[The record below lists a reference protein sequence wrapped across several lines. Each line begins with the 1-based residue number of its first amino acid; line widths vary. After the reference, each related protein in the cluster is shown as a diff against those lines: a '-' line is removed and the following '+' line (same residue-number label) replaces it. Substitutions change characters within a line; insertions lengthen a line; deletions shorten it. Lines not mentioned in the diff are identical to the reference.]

1 MTNLVPETAL
11 WRLEDEINNLE
22 QQNEMLSNEVQE
34 LSVINDVYFANLV
47 ELGVNPNDL
56 TED

>member
-11 WRLEDEINNLE
+11 WRLEDEINDLE
-22 QQNEMLSNEVQE
+22 QQNEMLSNEAQE
-34 LSVINDVYFANLV
+34 LSVINDIYFAKLV
-47 ELGVNPNDL
+47 ELGVNPNEL